1 MYTSLLFCA
10 ERDTGRRG
18 QKVILI
24 ALVTSI
30 GWGKSMG
37 KEYTYKSVLTFGTT
51 LMFYIL
57 TIYEGTSLVI

>member
-1 MYTSLLFCA
+1 MYMSLLFCA

-37 KEYTYKSVLTFGTT
+37 KEYTYKSVLTWDHINVLYTYN
-51 LMFYIL
+51 L
-57 TIYEGTSLVI
+57 